1 MKLRKL
7 FSLLLC
13 LQILLSNQIS
23 NIKEINQR
31 QLDEK
36 ESILP
41 YKTYNLDSSTIP
53 FWKNSIMYNESIL
66 FVRKNS
72 LAPLLYKP
80 TSIISITSYDGTIT
94 YSPRN
99 DYNVVDGKIYLT
111 KNTRIPFFTE
121 EEYYPKQQSTST
133 LRCSN
138 PEHQFLKFAEGD
150 YFQSRQVL
158 VTYYHNEHDGNN
170 IQEAYNHKFEKFLN
184 KIKKG
189 QNPTL
194 LFYGDSITVGAN
206 SSGFLAKKPFT
217 ESWPKMVHSFLEK
230 KFGTKINYINTAVGG
245 TNSLWGVQNFQ
256 ERVIKYKP
264 DFLVLAFGMNDNII
278 KDNFKKNI
286 YDMIYAIKSVNYDIE
301 ILLVSTTLPNKEAV
315 GFTAFQGSYEL
326 VLNELARAFSYI
338 GLAKMTSMHSFLL
351 KKKRFFDMTG
361 NNVNHPNDF
370 LTRVYCQTV
379 LKAIIGDY

>member
-31 QLDEK
+31 QLVEK

-133 LRCSN
+133 L
-138 PEHQFLKFAEGD
+138 D
-150 YFQSRQVL
+150 VL
-158 VTYYHNEHDGNN
+158 
-170 IQEAYNHKFEKFLN
+170 ILN
-184 KIKKG
+184 
-189 QNPTL
+189 
-194 LFYGDSITVGAN
+194 
-206 SSGFLAKKPFT
+206 
-217 ESWPKMVHSFLEK
+217 
-230 KFGTKINYINTAVGG
+230 
-245 TNSLWGVQNFQ
+245 TNS
-256 ERVIKYKP
+256 
-264 DFLVLAFGMNDNII
+264 
-278 KDNFKKNI
+278 
-286 YDMIYAIKSVNYDIE
+286 
-301 ILLVSTTLPNKEAV
+301 
-315 GFTAFQGSYEL
+315 
-326 VLNELARAFSYI
+326 
-338 GLAKMTSMHSFLL
+338 
-351 KKKRFFDMTG
+351 
-361 NNVNHPNDF
+361 
-370 LTRVYCQTV
+370 
-379 LKAIIGDY
+379 

>member
-1 MKLRKL
+1 
-7 FSLLLC
+7 
-13 LQILLSNQIS
+13 
-23 NIKEINQR
+23 
-31 QLDEK
+31 
-36 ESILP
+36 
-41 YKTYNLDSSTIP
+41 
-53 FWKNSIMYNESIL
+53 
-66 FVRKNS
+66 
-72 LAPLLYKP
+72 
-80 TSIISITSYDGTIT
+80 
-94 YSPRN
+94 
-99 DYNVVDGKIYLT
+99 
-111 KNTRIPFFTE
+111 
-121 EEYYPKQQSTST
+121 
-133 LRCSN
+133 
-138 PEHQFLKFAEGD
+138 
-150 YFQSRQVL
+150 
-158 VTYYHNEHDGNN
+158 
-170 IQEAYNHKFEKFLN
+170 
-184 KIKKG
+184 
-189 QNPTL
+189 
-194 LFYGDSITVGAN
+194 
-206 SSGFLAKKPFT
+206 
-217 ESWPKMVHSFLEK
+217 MVHSFLEK

-315 GFTAFQGSYEL
+315 GFTAYQGSYEL

-379 LKAIIGDY
+379 LKAILGDY